1 MTQIK
6 PRRPE
11 RTKLGSLQE
20 TQADSTSIT
29 SVFFRSPS
37 PQEEA
42 TIVAPGWLGVPLAI
56 LCFGKFG
63 VGGLVRPQVRFVKY
77 GQADGSKATLVTDFP
92 LIANTEVS
100 ARAREMALGSKEIT
114 PLGLGQRVR
123 AEDGIAF
130 IGLGY
135 SSGDNDEE
143 PKLGTAFVKK
153 KVTIRASD
161 NVPSGNE

>member
-1 MTQIK
+1 
-6 PRRPE
+6 
-11 RTKLGSLQE
+11 
-20 TQADSTSIT
+20 
-29 SVFFRSPS
+29 
-37 PQEEA
+37 
-42 TIVAPGWLGVPLAI
+42 
-56 LCFGKFG
+56 
-63 VGGLVRPQVRFVKY
+63 
-77 GQADGSKATLVTDFP
+77 
-92 LIANTEVS
+92 
-100 ARAREMALGSKEIT
+100 MALGSKEIT

-161 NVPSGNE
+161 NVWLSRC